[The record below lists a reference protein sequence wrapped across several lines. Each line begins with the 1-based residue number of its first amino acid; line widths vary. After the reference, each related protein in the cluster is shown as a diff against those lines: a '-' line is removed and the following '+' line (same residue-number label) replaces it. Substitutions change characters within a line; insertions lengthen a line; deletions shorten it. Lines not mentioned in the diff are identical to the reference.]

1 MKKMILSNP
10 LQQKPVPP
18 TSMIVGPFSEL
29 ASASARFGGR
39 SRIKTLTQNSE
50 HSLRL
55 WADWEFLHLGGRAYE
70 LLQLCGKVWFSHQ
83 RFRAVDDNAAL
94 ERVQELVAS
103 TEAKNYISRYVY

>member
-1 MKKMILSNP
+1 MITLEY
-10 LQQKPVPP
+10 QKRV
-18 TSMIVGPFSEL
+18 
-29 ASASARFGGR
+29 
-39 SRIKTLTQNSE
+39 
-50 HSLRL
+50 RL
-55 WADWEFLHLGGRAYE
+55 WVDWELLHLGGRAYE